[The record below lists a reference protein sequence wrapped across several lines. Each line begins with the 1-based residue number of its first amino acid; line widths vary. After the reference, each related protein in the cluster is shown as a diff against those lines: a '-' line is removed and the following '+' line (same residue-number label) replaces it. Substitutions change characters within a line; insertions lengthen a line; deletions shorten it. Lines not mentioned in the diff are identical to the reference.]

1 MTQQEFQGMTAG
13 LAKGLHTEQRQVDFM
28 IQLKA
33 GLAMLNPNKVFA
45 ELKDFEKQALDY
57 FLSAYHWPALIT
69 FLKERIDGNGHV
81 TDSRAWK
88 YLYSALKQA
97 AQLQNHFRSKE
108 RQQEPFQRYA
118 KIYDAVIGQPCLDS
132 FMANYLQ
139 VVKDKYLPDFSDRKI
154 LSLGCGTGLV
164 EAHLLAVFGMDV
176 EQIYGVD
183 ISAGMVEQARK
194 RIRAD
199 QMDLLQLEGQSA
211 QWDLVYCGL
220 NVFHYLPPEDLETAI
235 AKAASFLKA
244 GAYFLG
250 DFITADHIRWY
261 PNVIFSA
268 DEQVVTLRNP
278 SLLAIAGKL
287 YQESEIFNI
296 HQEAG
301 ELWINYAG
309 KHRRYLPPMERV
321 RKLFEQY
328 FQGGVQLFDAH
339 SMKLIGPDADTCAS
353 TRYVVLAQSG

>member
-1 MTQQEFQGMTAG
+1 MTHQEFRVITAD

-33 GLAMLNPNKVFA
+33 GVTMLNPNKTLA

-57 FLSAYHWPALIT
+57 FLSAHHWPALVT
-69 FLKERIDGNGHV
+69 FLKERIDENGHI

-88 YLYSALKQA
+88 KLYTSLKQA
-97 AQLQNHFRSKE
+97 AQLQDHFRSEEK
-108 RQQEPFQRYA
+108 QQEPFQRYA
-118 KIYDAVIGQPCLDS
+118 KIYDAVIGQPCLDG
-132 FMANYLQ
+132 FMSNYLQ
-139 VVKDKYLPDFSDRKI
+139 VVKGKYLADFSDQKI

-164 EAHLLAVFGMDV
+164 EAHMLAVFGMNV
-176 EQIYGVD
+176 EQIYGID
-183 ISAGMVEQARK
+183 ISAGMVAQARK
-194 RIRAD
+194 RIHAD
-199 QMDLLQLEGQSA
+199 VIDLLQFEGQSA

-220 NVFHYLPPEDLETAI
+220 NVFHYLPPENLEVAI

-250 DFITADHIRWY
+250 DFITTDHIRWY

-278 SLLAIAGKL
+278 SLLAIGGKL

-301 ELWINYAG
+301 ELWVNYAG
-309 KHRRYLPPMERV
+309 KHRRYLPSMERV
-321 RKLFEQY
+321 RKLFERY
-328 FQGGVQLFDAH
+328 FKGGVQLFDAH
-339 SMKLIGPDADTCAS
+339 SMDLIGPDADTCAS
-353 TRYVVLAQSG
+353 TRYVVLARRG